1 MVELLA
7 PAGQIESGYAAFSYG
22 ADAVYLGLTR
32 FSARAEAENFT
43 PEALVGFVR
52 YAHALKKRV
61 LVAVNTVFFEDEKA
75 DLIETLQ
82 NVRFADADGVI
93 VQDLGTA
100 RLIKKYFPELR
111 LHASTQLA
119 VHNRDG
125 VEALRDMGFKRVVL
139 ARELTL
145 EEIKDICRVP
155 GIEKEVFIH
164 GALCYC
170 YSGLCLF
177 SSIYAGR
184 SANRGKCVY
193 PCRESFHID
202 GQNKHVFSM
211 KDMAQNENVLLL
223 EQAGV
228 NALKIEGRKKSP
240 LYVAAVTDYYRS
252 ILNGEKNKAVLQE
265 KRDKISCIFSRPTT
279 EFFLKQRK
287 NFNVIDTDIVGH
299 RGLVLGAVKSCNKR
313 GDNRFICFKTA
324 ATVSRYDGIQID
336 LPKEERPFGFSA
348 ESLRV
353 NGKNVFEAGAG
364 QTVEIVL
371 PEHAPFIPVGAAIYL
386 SSSNAVKSAFPYTKP
401 KETETFVGAVD
412 VTVKVDGRAVIAQ
425 SAGQTVTAD
434 GDFTAAKSV
443 ETAENAVRKAFE
455 KTGGTGLVLKSLEI
469 ENPDKLFVPLSVLND
484 LRRRLYE
491 QVEQELFTSAAARKA
506 AEKESILKREAAS
519 AMRPDS
525 KKSFCVKTDD
535 EAFFKALTEAKDL
548 PLDEIV
554 FLLSPKTDLN
564 RFDSRDAG
572 KIRFALP
579 AVTRSWEMQ
588 ALKEKIATLTAK
600 GFQKFE
606 IANVWGMNALKNKN
620 VDFSCDWPV
629 YVANLSAARAVLE
642 SGASSFTVSPETPEP
657 DVLFKTFPTQASAVI
672 YQDPPLFV
680 SESCPYAALEGKCR
694 QCGGNHSEI
703 LTSRYGTFV
712 SVMKSCRHFLLGEH
726 PRLKAQEMVKSGAC
740 RLRAEFLYR
749 SEKSEERLNIL
760 RRLMKMVSFV

>member
-52 YAHALKKRV
+52 YAHTLKKKV
-61 LVAVNTVFFEDEKA
+61 LIAVNTVFFDDEKA

-82 NVRFADADGVI
+82 DVRSAGADGVI

-100 RLIKKYFPELR
+100 RLIKNYFPELR

-145 EEIKDICRVP
+145 DEIKDICRVP

-202 GQNKHVFSM
+202 GRNKHVFSM
-211 KDMAQNENVLLL
+211 KDLAQNENVLLL

-228 NALKIEGRKKSP
+228 TALKIEGRKKSP

-252 ILNGEKNKAVLQE
+252 ILDGEKNKTVLQE

-279 EFFLKQRK
+279 ELFLKNRR

-299 RGLVLGAVKSCNKR
+299 RGLMLGIIKNCNKR
-313 GDNRFICFKTA
+313 GDNRFVSFKTA
-324 ATVSRYDGIQID
+324 AAVGRYDGIQID

-348 ESLRV
+348 ETLRV
-353 NGKNVFEAGAG
+353 NGKNVFEVKAG
-364 QTVEIVL
+364 QTVEIAL
-371 PEHAPFIPVGAAIYL
+371 PENAPFIPVGATVYL

-401 KETETFVGAVD
+401 RETEPFIGNIE
-412 VTVKVDGRAVIAQ
+412 VTVNVDGRFVAAH
-425 SAGQTVTAD
+425 SAGQTVSVA
-434 GDFTAAKSV
+434 GQFSAAKSV

-469 ENPDKLFVPLSVLND
+469 ENPDKLFVPLSVLNE
-484 LRRRLYE
+484 LRRGLYE
-491 QVEQELFTSAAARKA
+491 RVGIELSQTA
-506 AEKESILKREAAS
+506 AEQKAKEKEDILSRESVS
-519 AMRPDS
+519 ATSSDLKPS
-525 KKSFCVKTDD
+525 YSVKTDD
-535 EAFFKALTEAKDL
+535 EVFFKTLIESEDL

-554 FLLSPKTDLN
+554 FLLSPKTDLSL
-564 RFDSRDAG
+564 FEPKKAD

-579 AVTRSWEMQ
+579 VVARSWEMQ
-588 ALKEKIATLTAK
+588 ALKEKIKTLTSK
-600 GFQKFE
+600 GFRKFE
-606 IANVWGMNALKNKN
+606 TANVWGLNALKNKS

-629 YVANLSAARAVLE
+629 YVANLSAARGVLE
-642 SGASSFTVSPETPEP
+642 TGASSFVVSPETPEP
-657 DVLFKTFPTQASAVI
+657 ETLFKAFPEQATGVI

-680 SESCPYAALEGKCR
+680 SESCPYAALESKC
-694 QCGGNHSEI
+694 QNCGGNRIEE
-703 LTSRYGTFV
+703 LKSRYGTFI
-712 SVMKSCRHFLLGEH
+712 SVMKNCRHFLLGEH
-726 PRLKAQEMVKSGAC
+726 PRLKKQEMLKAGAR
-740 RLRAEFLYR
+740 RLRLEFLYR
-749 SEKSEERLNIL
+749 NEKPEQRTDIL
-760 RRLMKMVSFV
+760 RRLIKM